1 MTLLEIIESNYDS
14 VKAKETMQ
22 SSDVYNGKRVIIK
35 GLVWMDRIEVFLS
48 GELLLVS
55 SFSDQTPSIDIA
67 RKIYNA
73 TAQ

>member
-1 MTLLEIIESNYDS
+1 MTQIEIIESAYDS
-14 VKAKETMQ
+14 VKSKDTTQ

-35 GLVWMDRIEVFLS
+35 GLVWMDRIEVFVC
-48 GELLLVS
+48 GTLLLVS
-55 SFSDQTPSIDIA
+55 AYSDQTLSIDIA